1 VLILREKTIS
11 GGQSARRF
19 SFDGKLW
26 FSRAR
31 DSTFRQRRNVIERR
45 RD

>member
-11 GGQSARRF
+11 GGQPVGRF

-26 FSRAR
+26 FNRAR
-31 DSTFRQRRNVIERR
+31 DSKLFASAAM
-45 RD
+45 